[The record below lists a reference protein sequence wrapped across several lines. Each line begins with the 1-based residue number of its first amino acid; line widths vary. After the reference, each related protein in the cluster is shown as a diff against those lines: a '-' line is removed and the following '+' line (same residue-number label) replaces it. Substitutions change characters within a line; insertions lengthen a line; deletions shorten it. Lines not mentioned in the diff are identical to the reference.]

1 MSCGLRAA
9 HGSPCARSDADLHR
23 NGRRPGPRGHAGSH
37 PGARAESRREG
48 QRGARDRGRE
58 RRARR
63 PRRRRDWHW
72 LDVPT
77 AHPRLPRRHPEWF
90 RSSYDAFT
98 RLQREVQFDVV
109 HSESTSALELMR
121 RGVHRS
127 VPVVIKLHGNYLGEL
142 RQALGRIRRGSG
154 RQRLRDAKKIVWHTG
169 MHLQRGE
176 WHRFRPCEW
185 IVTSEHEFRDARI
198 ESFLVPSRGHV
209 IPNGIDTDVFH
220 PGERRRGAA
229 ASRRRRRRAVARL
242 RGPTRPAQ
250 GHRRGG
256 PGARAP
262 ARPRPARPTRDR
274 RRRVRPRQPDG
285 HSRTSCGLT
294 DEVVF
299 VPPQP
304 HAVLAQWLAAADA
317 FLFPTQLN
325 EAAPLVPLQA
335 MACGTA
341 VIASDVGTLREMLGR
356 NGDAGGMTV
365 PAGSP
370 EELANAVERLISDPG
385 LLAALSAPR
394 ARARADVLHARPHGR
409 PDARGLRGRPRTARR
424 PMSGAVVGAGSF

>member
-1 MSCGLRAA
+1 MRICIVTVAGRGLGGMQDHTRAL
-9 HGSPCARSDADLHR
+9 ARSLAARGNEVHVIAGGRADL
-23 NGRRPGPRGHAGSH
+23 GDPDD
-37 PGARAESRREG
+37 GAH
-48 QRGARDRGRE
+48 
-58 RRARR
+58 
-63 PRRRRDWHW
+63 WHW

-90 RSSYDAFT
+90 RSSFDAFA
-98 RLQREVQFDVV
+98 RLQRDVQFDVV

-121 RGVHRS
+121 RGVNRS

-220 PGERRRGAA
+220 PENAAEARRRLGVADDGPLLVCA
-229 ASRRRRRRAVARL
+229 GRLDPLKGTAVAV
-242 RGPTRPAQ
+242 
-250 GHRRGG
+250 
-256 PGARAP
+256 RAL
-262 ARPRPARPTRDR
+262 ALLRDR
-274 RRRVRPRQPDG
+274 DRFARLAIVGGGSDLDNL
-285 HSRTSCGLT
+285 TSLARELGLS

-304 HAVLAQWLAAADA
+304 HAVLAEWLAAADA

-335 MACGTA
+335 MACGTP

-365 PAGSP
+365 PADSP
-370 EELANAVERLISDPG
+370 EELANAVERLTSDPG
-385 LLAALSAPR
+385 LLAALSGRALER
-394 ARARADVLHARPHGR
+394 VQTYYTLDRMVDRTLQVYEIARARHG
-409 PDARGLRGRPRTARR
+409 GR
-424 PMSGAVVGAGSF
+424 